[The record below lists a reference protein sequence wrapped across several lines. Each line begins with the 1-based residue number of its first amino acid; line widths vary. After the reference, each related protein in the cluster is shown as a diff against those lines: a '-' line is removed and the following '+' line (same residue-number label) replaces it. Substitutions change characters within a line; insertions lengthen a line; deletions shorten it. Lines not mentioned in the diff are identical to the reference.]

1 MSTGTSNPSPHG
13 HTNID
18 TPATAGDTDLPAIN
32 IDTPA
37 TAGDTDLPAINID
50 TPATAGDADL
60 PAINTPTPM
69 DTDND
74 TATKSTEAAMKS
86 DTTTSAEVE
95 SAAMEGLGV
104 EGKKVESGDSES
116 ESESEATEKVAIGK
130 KEEDSVLSGL
140 EEELEVQGAETR
152 DVPIDTPLTTIS
164 YIGRISK
171 MVQNSIVVEH
181 LSDSQPTLDIG
192 SILCLKD
199 KVPLGPVFETF
210 GPVVSPF
217 YRILVPQSKE
227 KEGNGC
233 ISVDAACMEI
243 SCIIQQRSASQSAVQ
258 DCASLLSTSKRLHQL
273 IQYLFERIA
282 SMQKH
287 PNLPQAQPPTAQ
299 PPETQPPA
307 TQPPETA
314 TQAQE
319 TATQAVAQA
328 PQEVNFKIGED
339 VYFVEELSKTV
350 KPEDIYTP
358 GCDASTFNDKEEEE
372 NIEFSDDEE
381 EKRWKKKRKF
391 SEQMK
396 ISRDYSTGRQEGSLP
411 NASPGDSQ
419 YSGEDA
425 GEDAESN
432 WKWQAWPKGGRGQG
446 RSPAT
451 SNTPPESLQPD
462 PAPNNTNRQ
471 RPSRFSRRGRYGRR
485 SQRSWE

>member
-13 HTNID
+13 HT
-18 TPATAGDTDLPAIN
+18 N

-199 KVPLGPVFETF
+199 KVPLGPVPF
-210 GPVVSPF
+210 SP
-217 YRILVPQSKE
+217 L
-227 KEGNGC
+227 
-233 ISVDAACMEI
+233 
-243 SCIIQQRSASQSAVQ
+243 
-258 DCASLLSTSKRLHQL
+258 
-273 IQYLFERIA
+273 
-282 SMQKH
+282 
-287 PNLPQAQPPTAQ
+287 
-299 PPETQPPA
+299 
-307 TQPPETA
+307 
-314 TQAQE
+314 
-319 TATQAVAQA
+319 
-328 PQEVNFKIGED
+328 
-339 VYFVEELSKTV
+339 
-350 KPEDIYTP
+350 
-358 GCDASTFNDKEEEE
+358 
-372 NIEFSDDEE
+372 
-381 EKRWKKKRKF
+381 
-391 SEQMK
+391 
-396 ISRDYSTGRQEGSLP
+396 
-411 NASPGDSQ
+411 
-419 YSGEDA
+419 
-425 GEDAESN
+425 
-432 WKWQAWPKGGRGQG
+432 
-446 RSPAT
+446 RSP
-451 SNTPPESLQPD
+451 SFL
-462 PAPNNTNRQ
+462 
-471 RPSRFSRRGRYGRR
+471 
-485 SQRSWE
+485 